1 MLWNVE
7 EEGKCLLSLDE
18 NKSLNQANSFLTSSN
33 KYISLEGGSEKI
45 CFFFSEVKQVVCYTD
60 VLRFQ
65 NYKTKMNW
73 VIVW

>member
-33 KYISLEGGSEKI
+33 KYISLGMKDQRRFV
-45 CFFFSEVKQVVCYTD
+45 FF
-60 VLRFQ
+60 
-65 NYKTKMNW
+65 
-73 VIVW
+73 